1 MTDTPILHLDYE
13 TKSAVDLTKCGAY
26 RYAQSPTTDILCMA
40 YAFGDDPVRLWTPD
54 FPFPQEIAE
63 HIKNGYPIYAHNA
76 QFERLI
82 TQYIT
87 TPRYG
92 CPPVALEQWYCTAAM
107 AAAMALP
114 RSLDG
119 LGAALKLPIQKDM
132 AGSRLMLKMSKPR
145 AVDEDGVR
153 WWDTLEITGKK
164 QETKDKQVA
173 KFNERLEGL
182 YAYCIN
188 DVETERLAEKH
199 LYPLSPEEREVYLLD
214 QRINDRGIS
223 VDLKAVKAAIKI
235 IEKAS
240 AKLEKQVARITKGA
254 VTSLNQRDKIIEWC
268 ASRGITMLSLDKQNV
283 AAELAMKDL
292 PHDVRQVLYARQVGG
307 KSSTAKLKKILEQA
321 DEHGRIHGNLLYHGA
336 TTGRFSGRGVQLQNL
351 PKPEILGNPKA
362 PIYIEPEDVIP
373 YILKGD
379 DDEIDLVFG
388 PPFVIVADTIR
399 SMVTA
404 AEGKVLYAADF
415 SQIEVRVLAWLAGQN
430 DLLEGFINEA
440 DIYVDFASKIYGR
453 KIDKKVDPKARQLG
467 KLCVLGLG
475 FQMGASKFKVSCTKE
490 NIVVSDEEAAR
501 IVKLYRSTYSKIS
514 SFWWNIE
521 KAAIRAV
528 RNPNSTIT
536 LGHLKFK
543 MRDGNLRMR
552 LPSGR
557 VLNYPNARI
566 ERTTT
571 PWGEQKDSVV
581 IKAQNTL
588 TRKWEDAT
596 LTPGILAENATQAV
610 ARDVMVEAMFRAEEY
625 GYDVLLTVHD
635 ELIAEILAHLGS
647 VEEFERIVARVPK
660 WAPGLPIKAEGWR
673 NFRYKK

>member
-1 MTDTPILHLDYE
+1 
-13 TKSAVDLTKCGAY
+13 
-26 RYAQSPTTDILCMA
+26 MA
-40 YAFGDDPVRLWTPD
+40 YAFGDDPVQLWTPD
-54 FPFPQEIAE
+54 FPFPQEIAD

-240 AKLEKQVARITKGA
+240 AKLEKQVAWITGGA

-268 ASRGITMLSLDKQNV
+268 ASRGIVMLSLDKQNV

-351 PKPEILGNPKA
+351 PRPELLE
-362 PIYIEPEDVIP
+362 EPEDAIP
-373 YILKGD
+373 YILRGD
-379 DDEIDLVFG
+379 DEEIDLLFG
-388 PPFVIVADTIR
+388 PPFVVVADCIR

-415 SQIEVRVLAWLAGQN
+415 AQIEVRVLAWLAGQN
-430 DLLEGFINEA
+430 DLLEQFKDDSIDLYANFGTQMYGKVITKKTHPKERQLSKGVVLGAGFMLGAVKFQATCAKQGLEITLEEA
-440 DIYVDFASKIYGR
+440 DKAIKAYRRIY
-453 KIDKKVDPKARQLG
+453 
-467 KLCVLGLG
+467 
-475 FQMGASKFKVSCTKE
+475 
-490 NIVVSDEEAAR
+490 N
-501 IVKLYRSTYSKIS
+501 KIS
-514 SFWWNIE
+514 RFWYNIDN
-521 KAAIRAV
+521 AVIRAV
-528 RNPNSTIT
+528 RNPKTTVT
-536 LGHLKFK
+536 LGYLKFK
-543 MRDGNLRMR
+543 MRDGNLRVR

-557 VLNYPNARI
+557 ALNYPDAKVVKI
-566 ERTTT
+566 TT
-571 PWGEQKDSVV
+571 PWGEQKDAVEIST
-581 IKAQNTL
+581 QNAL
-588 TRKWEDAT
+588 TRKWERVHV
-596 LTPGILAENATQAV
+596 TPGTWTENVVQGA
-610 ARDVMVEAMFRAEEY
+610 ARDLMVEAMFRVERH
-625 GYDVLLTVHD
+625 GYPVLLTVHD
-635 ELIAEILAHLGS
+635 ELVSEAPEDFGNVHD
-647 VEEFERIVARVPK
+647 FERIVAETSE
-660 WAPGLPIKAEGWR
+660 WAKGIPVKAEGWR

>member
-1 MTDTPILHLDYE
+1 
-13 TKSAVDLTKCGAY
+13 
-26 RYAQSPTTDILCMA
+26 MA
-40 YAFGDDPVRLWTPD
+40 YAFGDNFVQLWTPD
-54 FPFPQEIAE
+54 FPFPPEIIE

-119 LGAALKLPIQKDM
+119 LGAALNLPIQKDM

-145 AVDEDGVR
+145 AIDEDGVR

-240 AKLEKQVARITKGA
+240 AKLEKQVARITGGA

-268 ASRGITMLSLDKQNV
+268 HSREVFLVSLDKQNV
-283 AAELAMKDL
+283 AEALARKDL

-351 PKPEILGNPKA
+351 PRPELLE
-362 PIYIEPEDVIP
+362 EPEDAIP
-373 YILKGD
+373 YILRGD
-379 DDEIDLVFG
+379 DEEIDLLFG
-388 PPFVIVADTIR
+388 PPFVVVADCIR

-415 SQIEVRVLAWLAGQN
+415 AQIEVRVLAWLAGQN
-430 DLLEGFINEA
+430 DLLQSFKNEE
-440 DIYVDFASKIYGR
+440 DVYCSFGS
-453 KIDKKVDPKARQLG
+453 
-467 KLCVLGLG
+467 
-475 FQMGASKFKVSCTKE
+475 
-490 NIVVSDEEAAR
+490 
-501 IVKLYRSTYSKIS
+501 KLYGYPINKKDHPKQRQICKGLILGACYGMGGAKFHATCEKQGLIIAMQEALDGINGYRRINTKITK
-514 SFWWNIE
+514 FWANIE
-521 KAAIRAV
+521 KAAIRAI
-528 RNPNSTIT
+528 RNPNSTVT
-536 LGHLKFK
+536 LGYLKFK

-557 VLNYPNARI
+557 VLNYPEARV
-566 ERTTT
+566 EQAAT
-571 PWGEQKDSVV
+571 PWGQVKDAVV
-581 IKAQNTL
+581 VSAQNAL
-588 TRKWEDAT
+588 TRKWERVV
-596 LTPGILAENATQAV
+596 LTPGTLVENATQAV
-610 ARDVMVEAMFRAEEY
+610 ARDVMVEAMFRADEN
-625 GYDVLLTVHD
+625 GYLVLLTVHD
-635 ELIAEILAHLGS
+635 ELVSETNGGFGS
-647 VEEFERIVARVPK
+647 VEDFEALVARPPS
-660 WAPGLPIKAEGWR
+660 WAEGLPIKAEGWCSY
-673 NFRYKK
+673 RYKK